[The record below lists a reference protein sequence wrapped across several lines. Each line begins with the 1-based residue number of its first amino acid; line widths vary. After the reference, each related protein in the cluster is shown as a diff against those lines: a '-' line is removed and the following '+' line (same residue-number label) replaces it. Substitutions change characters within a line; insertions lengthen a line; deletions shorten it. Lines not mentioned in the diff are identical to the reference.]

1 LALAAEKT
9 MSVIPQT
16 GEATDK
22 MPPGTRV
29 FLFLQSH
36 PSFFG
41 REVVRHMRGKGQT
54 CHVVNLYLGDWW
66 FRLGTGAVNYTGSL
80 ADWPDWLET
89 FIDRHRITDI
99 VYYADQR
106 PYHRIARKIA
116 RARGIDC
123 TAYEFGYLR
132 PDYITLERGG
142 MGPFSHFPDDPDQI
156 ERLASDL
163 PDRMPDGYYPYG
175 FSDEA
180 VNEVS
185 YHLIPWFL
193 PFLFPRYRRDRLY
206 TPLTEYISYIP
217 KLLLKRRRMR
227 EADRVVEAR
236 CADNAPFFTV
246 IMQMQGD
253 YQVRR
258 AAAYPHLNDMVNEVL
273 ASFAEHAPE
282 DARLVFKM
290 HPLENAV
297 ERRPRNIRRAAV
309 DHGLAERVDV
319 IDGGNLTRLYNRTSG
334 IVLLNSTAGLTGIL
348 QGIPVKTLGI
358 AIYDMPRLTHQGPLD
373 SFWTAPQRP
382 DPNTAAAFRKLL
394 TTSIQVKGN
403 FFTPAGRAAAVPEF
417 ARRLIEGDI
426 NSHGAFVEPP
436 PRLAKARA
444 MSVPM
449 TYED

>member
-1 LALAAEKT
+1 MT
-9 MSVIPQT
+9 
-16 GEATDK
+16 ATKNPDDNHEP
-22 MPPGTRV
+22 MPSTDRT

-41 REVVRHMRGKGQT
+41 RDVIRHMRGRGYA

-66 FRLGTGAVNYTGSL
+66 FRRGTGAVNYTGSL
-80 ADWPDWLET
+80 ANWPEWLER
-89 FIDRHRITDI
+89 FIERHGITDI

-123 TAYEFGYLR
+123 SAYEFGYLR
-132 PDYITLERGG
+132 PDFITLERGG
-142 MGPFSHFPDDPDQI
+142 MGPFSHFPSDPDQI
-156 ERLASDL
+156 ERLAADL
-163 PDRMPDGYYPYG
+163 PDRMPEGYFPYG
-175 FSDEA
+175 FADEA

-185 YHLIPWFL
+185 YHLVPWFL
-193 PFLFPRYRRDRLY
+193 PFLFPHYRRDRLY
-206 TPLTEYISYIP
+206 SPLTEYLSYIP
-217 KLLLKRRRMR
+217 KLLSKKRRTR
-227 EADRVVEAR
+227 EADRVVESR
-236 CADNAPFFTV
+236 CRDDAPFFTV

-258 AAAYPHLNDMVNEVL
+258 ASAYPHLSDMVDEIL
-273 ASFAEHAPE
+273 ASFAAHAPD

-297 ERRPRNIRRAAV
+297 ERRPRNIRRAAAA
-309 DHGLAERVDV
+309 HGLAERIDV
-319 IDGGNLTRLYNRTSG
+319 IDGGNLTQLYKGTRG

-348 QGIPVKTLGI
+348 HGVPVKTLGI

-373 SFWTAPQRP
+373 QFWTAPQKP
-382 DPNTAAAFRKLL
+382 DANTVAAFRKLL
-394 TTSIQVKGN
+394 IASIQVKGN

-417 ARRLIEGDI
+417 SRRLIEGDV
-426 NSHGAFVEPP
+426 NAHGAFVEPP
-436 PRLAKARA
+436 PRLARARN
-444 MSVPM
+444 MGVPM